1 MNKDNTVAFMYD
13 FDETLAPNYMQ
24 DYNLIPDLGYEP
36 GEFWGAVN
44 EYGKERNID
53 SVCAY
58 LYFCV
63 EKAKEKGIVLS
74 YDKLYEYGTKLHFFK
89 GVETWF
95 DRINAYG
102 KELGLNIEHYI
113 ISSGMIEMIK
123 GTSIAKYFKEIF
135 ACKYIFNEKGEPIW
149 VGNAVNYTNKTQYLF
164 KIRKH
169 DTTNIND
176 SKVVN
181 SRIPENEKIPFSNMV
196 YFGDGFTD
204 IPCMTVVKEKG
215 GHSVCV
221 YRPEK
226 EKSRTT
232 ADKLYNEDRV
242 QFIAPSDYSEGS
254 ELDQKIKATL
264 KHLSLELIQK
274 AHE

>member
-24 DYNLIPDLGYEP
+24 DYDLIPDLGYEP

-44 EYGKERNID
+44 EYGKSKNID

-63 EKAKEKGIVLS
+63 EKAKEKGITLS
-74 YDKLYEYGTKLHFFK
+74 YDKLYDYGTKLNFYK

-123 GTSIAKYFKEIF
+123 GTKIAKYFKEIF

-176 SKVVN
+176 SKIVN

-215 GHSVCV
+215 GHSVCI

-226 EKSRTT
+226 EKSRLT
-232 ADKLYNEDRV
+232 AEKLYNEDRV

-254 ELDQKIKATL
+254 ELDEKIKATL